1 MCPKWDTYIDMATA
15 KIHARIEEPL
25 KKEGERI
32 LKELGMTTTELVRM
46 TFRQLVM
53 RKGLPFDVKIPNE
66 ETLKAFEETEK
77 DPEKLTAYPSVEEA
91 MSDLWK

>member
-1 MCPKWDTYIDMATA
+1 MEYTLGMTTRIQ
-15 KIHARIEEPL
+15 ARIEEPL

-32 LKELGMTTTELVRM
+32 LKKLGITTTDLMRM

-53 RKGLPFDVKIPNE
+53 RKGIPFDVRIPNE
-66 ETLKAFEETEK
+66 ETLQAFEETEK
-77 DPEKLTAYPSVEEA
+77 HPEKLTSYPSVKEA